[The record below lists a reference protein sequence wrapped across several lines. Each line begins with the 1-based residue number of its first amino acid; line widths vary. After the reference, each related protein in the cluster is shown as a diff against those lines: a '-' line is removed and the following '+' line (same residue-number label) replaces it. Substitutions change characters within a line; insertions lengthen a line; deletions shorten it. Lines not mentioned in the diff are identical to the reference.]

1 MNHRP
6 RVARRAVRSLLIA
19 AAVATTTLAGAV
31 PAGAAARPALTLEA
45 SRADVTVYR
54 YTDGEDAFMEGD
66 LGVYAVADLKQ
77 AFRVKATR
85 ASYDRP
91 IAARLVRTGKNR
103 TLPAPAD
110 FGGLTDFS
118 RTTFRDGKGAVV
130 ATTSATFC
138 PNAYETVRRSPKAPA
153 TSPFP
158 QGCDSNPYS
167 LGAVWGLQAGYA
179 VSLTGGGY
187 DDYGD
192 GSGGLPDLRPGSYT
206 ATTYITPAYRKA
218 LRIPDAKAVAKVRVN
233 VVEVEEE
240 ECDDDDCRQ
249 AARTSSA
256 AAAAAASRTERA
268 PPSSSVERSKPSGP
282 LPDLRS
288 LPAWGIV
295 ADGHYLNFSAT
306 VWNAGPGRLVVDG
319 FRDQKDADLMNAYQY
334 FFTAKGKQKGYAPV
348 GGMEWDA
355 RGHHQHWHFKDFAR
369 YSLVSGGPED
379 PAWTAARRPSA
390 WPTPTPSTTPSR
402 APTGGPRTPTCRRRA
417 ATARRSACARCSTPA
432 PGDTYEQFR
441 EGQAFDLTGV
451 KNGTYYIEVA
461 ANPDKV
467 LYEGSRKNNVS
478 LRKVVI
484 GGAKNKRTVVVEK
497 VGVVVEPPVELER
510 RRAPPLS
517 PAGSCSV
524 GCL

>member
-6 RVARRAVRSLLIA
+6 HVARRAVRSLLIA
-19 AAVATTTLAGAV
+19 AAVATTAFAGAV
-31 PAGAAARPALTLEA
+31 PAGAVARPALTLEA

-54 YTDGEDAFMEGD
+54 YSDGGDTFMEGD
-66 LGVYAVADLKQ
+66 LGVYAVADRKQ

-91 IAARLVRTGKNR
+91 IAARLVRKGKNR
-103 TLPAPAD
+103 ALPAPAD
-110 FGGLTDFS
+110 FSGLTDFS

-158 QGCDSNPYS
+158 FSCDSNPYS

-179 VSLTGGGY
+179 VSLTGRGY
-187 DDYGD
+187 DD
-192 GSGGLPDLRPGSYT
+192 GSGALPDLRPGSYT
-206 ATTYITPAYRKA
+206 ATTSITPAYRKA
-218 LRIPDAKAVAKVRVN
+218 LRIPDAKAVAKVRVT
-233 VVEVEEE
+233 VVKVEDE
-240 ECDDDDCRQ
+240 ECDDPEDCRQ
-249 AARTSSA
+249 AARTSA
-256 AAAAAASRTERA
+256 ATARAAASRTERA
-268 PPSSSVERSKPSGP
+268 PATLVGKRSKPSGP

-295 ADGHYLNFSAT
+295 ADGRYLNFSAT

-319 FRDQKDADLMNAYQY
+319 FRDKKNADLMDAYQY

-355 RGHHQHWHFKDFAR
+355 RSQHQHWHFKDFAR
-369 YSLVSGGPED
+369 YRLVAADQKTPVVDSGKEAFCLANTDAVDYTVKGANWKPENTD
-379 PAWTAARRPSA
+379 LSTACGDREALGVREVLD
-390 WPTPTPSTTPSR
+390 
-402 APTGGPRTPTCRRRA
+402 TG
-417 ATARRSACARCSTPA
+417 S
-432 PGDTYEQFR
+432 GDTYAQFR

-478 LRKVVI
+478 LRKVVL
-484 GGAKNKRTVVVEK
+484 GGSKNKRTVAVEK
-497 VGVVVEPPVELER
+497 VGRVVEPPVELGDGER
-510 RRAPPLS
+510 RR
-517 PAGSCSV
+517 
-524 GCL
+524 